1 MMRRFA
7 AALALVAMS
16 VSQQAIAAEWIYVT
30 SNTANESIYYD
41 NGSIRTISPGIKKY
55 WMKIVDKDGNDSVE
69 LYHTNCRLGTSK
81 IIQSIKNYTG
91 GRSYTQKVNSIWQD
105 DAPDSI
111 GSRVNSVICHKR

>member
-30 SNTANESIYYD
+30 NNTGNDSIYYD
-41 NGSIRTISPGIKKY
+41 NGSIRTILPGIKKY
-55 WMKIVDKDGNDSVE
+55 WMKIVDKDGNNYVE
-69 LYHTNCRLGTSK
+69 LYYINCRSGTSK
-81 IIQSIKNYTG
+81 IIQSIKHYTDG
-91 GRSYTQKVNSIWQD
+91 STYTQKVNSIWRD

-111 GSRVNSVICHKR
+111 GSTVNSVICHKR